1 MTKTAREFSMRTNGM
16 IDFAHLEKYVSGD
29 DALREEI
36 LGIFSEQVRLLL
48 DQFDVFQPDEDWK
61 NAAHTLK
68 GASRGVGAWA
78 LGQICEDAEKL
89 VGPAPAKREARAT
102 LLVSLRFLAHA
113 ALEETDKSNFAAA

>member
-1 MTKTAREFSMRTNGM
+1 MRSDGV

-29 DALREEI
+29 DALRDEI
-36 LGIFSEQVRLLL
+36 LGIFAEQVRHLL
-48 DQFDVFQPDEDWK
+48 DEFDVFQPDEDWK

-113 ALEETDKSNFAAA
+113 ALDETDKRAFAVAS